1 MNTANHT
8 RDEPKLGLEQALP
21 RGWQP
26 LSPEHVRGQRFRET
40 ALGRRGYRPDEVEAF
55 LARMAEEV
63 QRWTTI
69 HARDL
74 AEINRLRDFFRNQN
88 IDTEPARQRAFS
100 SEAINILA
108 TAQQQADQLIADA
121 KTHARSMQT
130 DARSQA
136 ERVVVEARR
145 EAEAAAHAYRVRAG
159 QQYSADREQVER
171 LAAIARNI
179 LAAVAGAT
187 SQLDG
192 ATSQLD
198 GASAQI
204 RAVGDAF
211 SAELTKLVG
220 PPIAAPEHTA
230 IPDHP
235 TATGIQPARG
245 QTHR

>member
-1 MNTANHT
+1 MNPANYPG
-8 RDEPKLGLEQALP
+8 DEPDLSRHTAL
-21 RGWQP
+21 RGWRP
-26 LSPEHVRGQRFRET
+26 MSPEHIRGHRFRET

-63 QRWTTI
+63 QRWTST

-74 AEINRLRDFFRNQN
+74 AEINRLRGFFRNQN
-88 IDTEPARQRAFS
+88 IDTEPAGQRAFS
-100 SEAINILA
+100 NEAINMLA
-108 TAQQQADQLIADA
+108 TAQHQADQLIADA

-130 DARSQA
+130 DARGQA
-136 ERVVVEARR
+136 ERVVAEARR
-145 EAEAAAHAYRVRAG
+145 EAEAAAHSYRTRAG

-192 ATSQLD
+192 A
-198 GASAQI
+198 SAQI

-211 SAELTKLVG
+211 GAELTKLVG
-220 PPIAAPEHTA
+220 PPATAPEQAA
-230 IPDHP
+230 ISDHP
-235 TATGIQPARG
+235 TATGIRPVHG

>member
-1 MNTANHT
+1 MNTANLPG
-8 RDEPKLGLEQALP
+8 DEPDLGRQHTPL
-21 RGWQP
+21 RGWRP
-26 LSPEHVRGQRFRET
+26 VSPEHIRGQRFRET
-40 ALGRRGYRPDEVEAF
+40 ALGRRGYRPDEVDAF
-55 LARMAEEV
+55 LARLAEEV
-63 QRWTTI
+63 QRWTSI

-74 AEINRLRDFFRNQN
+74 AEINRLRGFFRNQN
-88 IDTEPARQRAFS
+88 IDTEPARQRTYS
-100 SEAINILA
+100 GEAIHILA
-108 TAQQQADQLIADA
+108 TAQQQADQLVADA
-121 KTHARSMQT
+121 KAHARSMQT

-171 LAAIARNI
+171 LAAISRNI
-179 LAAVAGAT
+179 LAAVA
-187 SQLDG
+187 G

-211 SAELTKLVG
+211 GAELTKLVG
-220 PPIAAPEHTA
+220 PPAAVPEQTA

-235 TATGIQPARG
+235 TATGMPHVHG